1 MTKKTAVTSLYV
13 ARAAAREAYQ
23 LATLGFLKAALDEV
37 HTSLDT
43 RIAIVRT
50 ASCYAD
56 DYRLCLLEGAET
68 LGQFADAR
76 DAELAWNAM
85 YDAANRYRLAMQGGR

>member
-1 MTKKTAVTSLYV
+1 MTKNTAVPSLYV

-23 LATLGFLKAALDEV
+23 LATLAFLKAALDEV

-43 RIAIVRT
+43 RLAIVRT
-50 ASCYAD
+50 ATCYAD

-68 LGQFADAR
+68 LGQFADGR
-76 DAELAWNAM
+76 DAELAWHVM
-85 YDAANRYRLAMQGGR
+85 HEAANRYRITMQQGA